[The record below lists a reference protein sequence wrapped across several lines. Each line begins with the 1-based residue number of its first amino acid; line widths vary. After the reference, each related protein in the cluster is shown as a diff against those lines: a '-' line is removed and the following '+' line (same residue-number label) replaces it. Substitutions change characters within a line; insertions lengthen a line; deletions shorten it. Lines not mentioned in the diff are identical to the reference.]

1 MMHVAFY
8 KAPGTLT
15 DKLIRHWLHGKYSH
29 CELVFELVDNGPSL
43 CISSS
48 PRDGG
53 VRSKRILLDAES
65 WDIVPVPD
73 ADIAAAWAWAAE
85 HAHEGYDLLGLAGFV
100 WRPESGER
108 NKWFCSEAVAAMLG
122 YPQPWR
128 FDPCAL
134 YAILS
139 KITIALA

>member
-15 DKLIRHWLHGKYSH
+15 DKIIRHWLRGPYSH

-53 VRSKRILLDAES
+53 VRSKRIMLDSES
-65 WDIVPVPD
+65 WDIVPVD
-73 ADIAAAWAWAAE
+73 ADVAAAWAWAAE
-85 HAHEGYDLLGLAGFV
+85 HAHEGYDALGLVGFA
-100 WRPESGER
+100 WRPESGEQ

-122 YPQPWR
+122 YPQSWR
-128 FDPCAL
+128 FDPDLLYCAL
-134 YAILS
+134 KRGI
-139 KITIALA
+139 K

>member
-1 MMHVAFY
+1 MHVAFY

-15 DKLIRHWLHGKYSH
+15 DKLIRWWLHGPYSH

-48 PRDGG
+48 LRDSG
-53 VRSKRILLDAES
+53 VRSKRILLDSES
-65 WDIVPVPD
+65 WDVVHVE

-85 HAHEGYDLLGLAGFV
+85 HDREGYDLLGLAGFV
-100 WRPESGER
+100 WRPEVGDRE
-108 NKWFCSEAVAAMLG
+108 KWFCSEAVAAMLG
-122 YPQPWR
+122 FRQPWR

-134 YAILS
+134 S
-139 KITIALA
+139 CALKSEI

>member
-15 DKLIRHWLHGKYSH
+15 DKLIRRWLRGPYSH

-53 VRSKRILLDAES
+53 MRSKRIMLDSES
-65 WDIVPVPD
+65 WDIVPVD
-73 ADIAAAWAWAAE
+73 ADINAAWAWAAE
-85 HAHEGYDLLGLAGFV
+85 HAKESYDLLGLAGFI
-100 WRPESGER
+100 WRPESGEK

-122 YPQPWR
+122 YPQSWR

-134 YAILS
+134 HAILN
-139 KITIALA
+139 KKGNNG

>member
-15 DKLIRHWLHGKYSH
+15 DKLIRHWLRGPYSH

-53 VRSKRILLDAES
+53 VRSKRIMLDSES
-65 WDIVPVPD
+65 WDIVAVD
-73 ADIAAAWAWAAE
+73 ADVAAAWAWAAE
-85 HAHEGYDLLGLAGFV
+85 HAHEGYDLMGLIGFA
-100 WRPESGER
+100 WRPESGEQ

-122 YPQPWR
+122 YPQSWR
-128 FDPCAL
+128 FDPDLL
-134 YAILS
+134 YCVLKRGI
-139 KITIALA
+139 K

>member
-1 MMHVAFY
+1 MHVAFY

-15 DKLIRHWLHGKYSH
+15 DKLIRRWLRGPYSH

-53 VRSKRILLDAES
+53 VRSKRIILDAES

-85 HAHEGYDLLGLAGFV
+85 HIQEGYDYMGITGFIL
-100 WRPESGER
+100 RPESGEQD
-108 NKWFCSEAVAAMLG
+108 KWFCSEAVAAMLG
-122 YPQPWR
+122 YPQSWR
-128 FDPCAL
+128 FDPDLL
-134 YAILS
+134 YCVLKRGI
-139 KITIALA
+139 K